1 MVRCEVGIF
10 DYAIHPF
17 INFAR
22 DIGGPFPVLV
32 FRQMPEQR
40 AVAVFGDYP
49 FHVGDQPFHNLRV
62 QWRIPAFV
70 ALGRATRLPVILTDK
85 QKPFAPYRL
94 LGVAVLHEVEIA
106 RTAIDD
112 LGSLFGRTLG
122 RSAGGG
128 SDDFF
133 KDRLGYFGD
142 RFGLV
147 FRLIV
152 MLRQGYLDQTGDNG
166 C

>member
-1 MVRCEVGIF
+1 MIVVW
-10 DYAIHPF
+10 
-17 INFAR
+17 
-22 DIGGPFPVLV
+22 
-32 FRQMPEQR
+32 Q
-40 AVAVFGDYP
+40 
-49 FHVGDQPFHNLRV
+49 NLRKK
-62 QWRIPAFV
+62 R
-70 ALGRATRLPVILTDK
+70 
-85 QKPFAPYRL
+85 
-94 LGVAVLHEVEIA
+94 
-106 RTAIDD
+106 
-112 LGSLFGRTLG
+112 
-122 RSAGGG
+122 GG